1 MLKDILA
8 TFYWIFYTL
17 KMYENHTDV
26 GRFQCYNSLNSSLK
40 QAKANENFCHYW
52 VLYD

>member
-1 MLKDILA
+1 MLESILA
-8 TFYWIFYTL
+8 AFHWIFYTL
-17 KMYENHTDV
+17 KMYESHTNV
-26 GRFQCYNSLNSSLK
+26 GKFQWYNSLNSSLK